1 MGINTL
7 PPVVQ
12 IVPNNLSLIA
22 SGSYSGTSV
31 TFTGLS
37 SYDDIWILYYGVGWT
52 TQQYSY
58 QIMTLNGDTSSNY
71 LYTGNYWQYNGANTN
86 GVGPVS
92 SAGDTKFTNVY
103 ARLDGNNPTYYN
115 YTGSYHLTN
124 TKTTGYT
131 SMTQSDYVR
140 DDNYGPGYIFDILN
154 GIYTVNSTINSITIG
169 NISNLT
175 YTGGTYKVYGA

>member
-37 SYDDIWILYYGVGWT
+37 SYDDIWILYYGVGWAST
-52 TQQYSY
+52 NYSY

-71 LYTGNYWQYNGANTN
+71 VYTGNYWLWNGSNTAAANF
-86 GVGPVS
+86 VS
-92 SAGDTKFTNVY
+92 STGDTKFANNQ
-103 ARLDGNNPTYYN
+103 ARFDGPSGGSYGYV
-115 YTGSYHLTN
+115 GSYHLTN
-124 TKTTGYT
+124 TKTAGYT
-131 SMTQSDYVR
+131 SMTQSDYVN
-140 DDNYGPGYIFDILN
+140 DANVGSGYYFDVLN

-169 NISNLT
+169 NVSNLT

>member
-37 SYDDIWILYYGVGWT
+37 SYDDIWIIYYGVGWT
-52 TQQYSY
+52 TQQFSY

-71 LYTGNYWQYNGANTN
+71 VYTGNYLGYNGSNIN
-86 GVGPVS
+86 GFGVVS
-92 SAGDTKFTNVY
+92 STGDTKFTNNA
-103 ARLDGNNPTYYN
+103 ARLDGGASYCNFS
-115 YTGSYHLTN
+115 GSYHLTN
-124 TKTTGYT
+124 TNTTGYT
-131 SMTQSDYVR
+131 SMTQSDFVR
-140 DDNYGPGYIFDILN
+140 DDAYGPGYYIDVLN

-169 NISNLT
+169 NIYNLT
-175 YTGGTYKVYGA
+175 YTNGTYKVYGA